1 MFDFP
6 IGDVVTSGFQNGVRD
21 GDAVIISPRSNLARL
36 VGTYEKGQLE
46 GRGRVV
52 DSSTQVTD
60 CFFHRSCLHGPAR
73 KFTMK
78 KFREFRQQLDF
89 IGTYRCG
96 KPYGM
101 CWNYQEGG
109 GYLVGKVDPKTGE
122 FTSDGNCLTIAFE
135 TNLPKPLKRKIFFQM
150 KWPFSIQTITRHLL
164 VPSVR
169 EKCWH
174 VELHIWNL

>member
-1 MFDFP
+1 MP
-6 IGDVVTSGFQNGVRD
+6 LIYQLAGDVVTSGFQHGVRE

-109 GYLVGKVDPKTGE
+109 GYLVGKVDSETGE
-122 FTSDGNCLTIAFE
+122 FTSDGNFMA
-135 TNLPKPLKRKIFFQM
+135 NAYDKNDKKNRNFF
-150 KWPFSIQTITRHLL
+150 FR
-164 VPSVR
+164 
-169 EKCWH
+169 
-174 VELHIWNL
+174 